1 MPGCLK
7 RTDQSIPKEA
17 AKGEKPPRGNWVSS
31 FIHRNKGYCD
41 GGVNSTR

>member
-7 RTDQSIPKEA
+7 RTDQSIPEEA
-17 AKGEKPPRGNWVSS
+17 AKAKQKKNERELGE

-41 GGVNSTR
+41 I